1 MKVLWSP
8 IYYKIKGNYLKTK
21 YGFFINW
28 KQRPAVKWLRVRLR
42 TKWFWVRV
50 QLQSRKY
57 CLKPPQ
63 PDTLL
68 AVAMTPFFNIFSIF
82 TCTVADHYVLS
93 DISISHIRPQ
103 IWNSRPRIWTFG
115 RGSRQPP
122 EGLTLY
128 LKTALQILGRYSW
141 DQISGQGFHQ
151 IWSLN

>member
-68 AVAMTPFFNIFSIF
+68 AVAMAPFFGS
-82 TCTVADHYVLS
+82 LS
-93 DISISHIRPQ
+93 DISISHIQPQ

-115 RGSRQPP
+115 RGSWQTA
-122 EGLTLY
+122 EGLTLD

-141 DQISGQGFHQ
+141 DQISGQEFHQ